1 MSQVTRFAGRDPG
14 PAARVSGFLAHL
26 RDHGFRLGV
35 GETELALAA
44 LAAAGRVDL
53 PGTSQVLRAVCTGSA
68 EDAERFQQLFDSYWR
83 NGGRVRQK
91 IAPKTGAARA
101 GRAGARGEGEAAG
114 TGRGSEA
121 GGQGEAAMGGEGRL
135 IAALSPALG
144 RRDLREIV
152 DPADIA
158 RAEGVARDLALALR
172 DRRSRRRRAARQ
184 GDRID
189 FRRVM
194 RRSLARGGEPLELP
208 RRRRP
213 DRAVRL
219 TVLVDVSG
227 SMTVYA
233 RVFLAFVAGLLR
245 ADPTADAYMF
255 HTKLVRI
262 AEALRDEDPL
272 RLLNRLTLLSEG
284 FGGGSRIAGA
294 IGDLA
299 GRGRVGERSVVIV
312 LSDGYDT
319 EPPEAMTEAIA
330 ALRRRGCRNVWL
342 NPLLGWRDYA
352 PVAAGMAA
360 ALPYLDLFRAANT
373 LESLAEL
380 AQDLER
386 L

>member
-1 MSQVTRFAGRDPG
+1 MSQVTKFAGRDPG
-14 PAARVSGFLAHL
+14 PAARVTGFLEHL
-26 RDHGFRLGV
+26 RQHGFRLGV
-35 GETELALAA
+35 GETELALRAMTAVGAVTPSAA
-44 LAAAGRVDL
+44 CSA
-53 PGTSQVLRAVCTGSA
+53 LRAVCTGSKD
-68 EDAERFQQLFDSYWR
+68 EAERFALLFESYWK

-91 IAPKTGAARA
+91 ITPQAQSARA
-101 GRAGARGEGEAAG
+101 GRAALRAWGAQSG
-114 TGRGSEA
+114 TGRGAES
-121 GGQGEAAMGGEGRL
+121 GGDGSADASGEGRL
-135 IAALSPALG
+135 VATKNESLG

-158 RAEGVARDLALALR
+158 RAEDVARALASALR
-172 DRRSRRRRAARQ
+172 DRRSRRRKAAPS

-194 RRSLARGGEPLELP
+194 RHSLARGGEPLDLP

-213 DRAVRL
+213 DRAVRI

-255 HTKLVRI
+255 HTRLVRI
-262 AEALRDEDPL
+262 AETLRDEDPL

-294 IGDLA
+294 VGDLA
-299 GRGRVGERSVVIV
+299 GRGRINGRSVVVI

-319 EPPEAMTEAIA
+319 DPAASMTEAMA
-330 ALRRRGCRNVWL
+330 ALKRRGCRIIWV
-342 NPLLGWRDYA
+342 NPLLGWQDYA

-360 ALPYLDLFRAANT
+360 ALPYLDHFAAANT
-373 LESLAEL
+373 LNAISDLARVL
-380 AQDLER
+380 AR